1 MEHHPIH
8 CVRQRIW
15 LALMAFVLV
24 LVGSLLVGQHLY
36 ARHLVERNTPIPQGI
51 QQSLEPGQVAHY
63 QVEVQVRRD
72 PALHKPPDPYHMPEW
87 TERIAQPL
95 LVDVWLS
102 RDVSHSITRWKDSPE
117 TVLAEDIVTPDG
129 VWSYVAAMAH
139 VSQMPPPKPSETD
152 AVSQVKETRERS
164 LRAWYEGARIESIAD
179 SSWGGLAWTIS
190 FPATPVSPENFPG
203 WGDPWNPTDTTPYA
217 RDLDFQKTQ
226 WVWQVDAATGW
237 VISRRWLALTQPEPT
252 VLYAEILT
260 RPEFL
265 HHNAVSISLDHFYA
279 PEAQEL
285 AQAASDSRPA
295 TSETEVAQM
304 ALGTEK
310 SLEVIAQEVAFPLL
324 APQVEVL
331 QGLGFAS
338 HERRIYFTPSAKCHL
353 ARPLAY
359 SFDLCAGLDG
369 TVRVDDILWSQ
380 SDFSDV
386 RGIQTSLGPAQ
397 IVLGLLHQARPR
409 WVTSQAVSLTVDGQ
423 PVTAWLA
430 FGFHGDG
437 HALMFEFR
445 GTFVQLSGYGISPQV
460 LIQIAETI
468 EVLPT
473 ERFKIFLPGVNR

>member
-1 MEHHPIH
+1 
-8 CVRQRIW
+8 
-15 LALMAFVLV
+15 
-24 LVGSLLVGQHLY
+24 
-36 ARHLVERNTPIPQGI
+36 
-51 QQSLEPGQVAHY
+51 
-63 QVEVQVRRD
+63 
-72 PALHKPPDPYHMPEW
+72 
-87 TERIAQPL
+87 
-95 LVDVWLS
+95 
-102 RDVSHSITRWKDSPE
+102 
-117 TVLAEDIVTPDG
+117 
-129 VWSYVAAMAH
+129 
-139 VSQMPPPKPSETD
+139 
-152 AVSQVKETRERS
+152 
-164 LRAWYEGARIESIAD
+164 
-179 SSWGGLAWTIS
+179 
-190 FPATPVSPENFPG
+190 
-203 WGDPWNPTDTTPYA
+203 
-217 RDLDFQKTQ
+217 
-226 WVWQVDAATGW
+226 VDAATGW

-285 AQAASDSRPA
+285 AQSSSDSRPA

-310 SLEVIAQEVAFPLL
+310 SLEVIAREVAFPLL

-331 QGLGFAS
+331 QGLGSVS
-338 HERRIYFTPSAKCHL
+338 HERRIYFTPSAKYHL
-353 ARPLAY
+353 AQPLAY

-430 FGFHGDG
+430 FGFHAGDN
-437 HALMFEFR
+437 APPLARITQTQDYADNKNPCF
-445 GTFVQLSGYGISPQV
+445 
-460 LIQIAETI
+460 LIG
-468 EVLPT
+468 
-473 ERFKIFLPGVNR
+473 RCCKG